1 MRLFCPVGDIFLFPL
16 SRNFN
21 RASIAARAAKAGPM
35 SQRCASRPSC
45 TSDEPIAR
53 KKKLA
58 VAGRLAASP
67 MRLFARWI
75 EHALDETV
83 ASTAPAPRKTP
94 RLALWRPIP
103 SRRGDWR
110 SAYPN
115 APTKF
120 QTETLPDCLATTG
133 QESAAG
139 RFDPMSVSGHF
150 RTSAPS
156 RPMSAY
162 PR

>member
-1 MRLFCPVGDIFLFPL
+1 MLGIGHVGSSHKRGSTTGLSAAEAITRFFGDAFIMRLFCPVGDIFLFPL

-35 SQRCASRPSC
+35 SQGRASRPSC

-58 VAGRLAASP
+58 VAGQLAASP

-83 ASTAPAPRKTP
+83 CQHRARTTQNATPGSMASY
-94 RLALWRPIP
+94 
-103 SRRGDWR
+103 S
-110 SAYPN
+110 
-115 APTKF
+115 
-120 QTETLPDCLATTG
+120 
-133 QESAAG
+133 
-139 RFDPMSVSGHF
+139 
-150 RTSAPS
+150 
-156 RPMSAY
+156 
-162 PR
+162 